1 MILDSSANRSSS
13 ASTPRHP
20 SSPKKTPDVVTSSTG
35 SDEKEEPTLTR
46 NEPSSRPEVL
56 KSKSKSSSGEAR
68 VDDSSLATSLSI
80 NDAKSLTDISIKRQ
94 KLVRQQSF
102 EIDSSDDADDLDSVV
117 EITSKREKL
126 EKAKILKAATEKAK
140 PEKIPKPEKTLKP
153 EKTPKPA
160 KTPKVS
166 NGPKKRPDLTIKI
179 CDSSFDAGSCE
190 PDLASEAFRSPSLHI
205 SGISISRSPPGV
217 PVHSASLSPKYQIHL
232 PPATGRSNSAALTVA
247 SAVNR
252 NR

>member
-140 PEKIPKPEKTLKP
+140 PEKISKPDKTPKP